1 MSEVR
6 RPDRGL
12 VGDCVHCGFCLPACP
27 TYELWGEEMD
37 SPRGRIHL
45 IDQLI
50 DGAPADDVL
59 TGHLDACLGCL
70 ACVPA
75 CPSGVRY
82 DLLIGAAR
90 AQVEDEYRRPP
101 ADRLLRGLIFALF
114 PRPGRLR
121 LLRGPLA
128 AYRLLGLERLMARDA
143 PLGRLTPRLAMLARL
158 APNRRDSRT
167 RRSPVPR
174 EAGQVPVPHEAG
186 QVPAAQV
193 PAAREAGQVALPR
206 VAGRG
211 PGRWGRERVPRRTP
225 ARGTVRA
232 RVGMLTGCVQ
242 REFFPGV
249 NAATARV
256 LAAEGVEVIVPGR
269 QGCCGALSLHTGRDQ
284 EARRFARRTVDAFRD
299 VDVVVANAAGCG
311 SALKEYRELLGEEP
325 PFRVVDVAELLDE
338 LGPVAER
345 HPLPITV
352 AYHDACHLANA
363 QGIRT
368 APRRLLSQ
376 VPGLTLR
383 EIGDGGMCCGSAGI
397 YNILHPEP
405 AMELGDRK
413 ADAIART
420 GADVLVTANPGCLLQ
435 IADAFARRDAPAPRL
450 AHTVEILD
458 ESINGR

>member
-1 MSEVR
+1 MSEGR
-6 RPDRGL
+6 RPDPRL

-50 DGAPADDVL
+50 EGAPADDVL

-90 AQVEDEYRRPP
+90 AQVEDEHRRPL

-121 LLRGPLA
+121 LLRGPLT
-128 AYRLLGLERLMARDA
+128 AYRAMGLERLMARDA
-143 PLGRLTPRLAMLARL
+143 PLGRLVPRLAMLARL
-158 APNRRDSRT
+158 APERPERPT
-167 RRSPVPR
+167 
-174 EAGQVPVPHEAG
+174 
-186 QVPAAQV
+186 
-193 PAAREAGQVALPR
+193 
-206 VAGRG
+206 
-211 PGRWGRERVPRRTP
+211 RERLPARTP
-225 ARGTVRA
+225 AKGTTRA

-256 LAAEGVEVIVPGR
+256 LAAEGVEVITPRR
-269 QGCCGALSLHTGRDQ
+269 QGCCGALSLHTGRDR
-284 EARRFARRTVDAFRD
+284 EARRFARRTMKAFKD
-299 VDVVVANAAGCG
+299 VDVVVTNAAGCG
-311 SALKEYRELLGEEP
+311 SALKEYREILGEEP
-325 PFRVVDVAELLDE
+325 PFRVVDVAELLHE

-345 HPLPITV
+345 RPLPITV

-368 APRRLLSQ
+368 APRRLLQ
-376 VPGLTLR
+376 QIPGLTLR
-383 EIGDGGMCCGSAGI
+383 EIGDGGMCCGSAGV
-397 YNILHPEP
+397 YNVLHPDP

-435 IADAFARRDAPAPRL
+435 IADAFKRRDTPPPRL

>member
-1 MSEVR
+1 MSERVEESAARAHPPHGPGVR
-6 RPDRGL
+6 RPDPGL
-12 VGDCVHCGFCLPACP
+12 VADCVHCGFCLPACP

-50 DGAPADDVL
+50 NGAPVDGTIA
-59 TGHLDACLGCL
+59 GHLDACLGCL

-82 DLLIGAAR
+82 DLLLGAAR
-90 AQVEDEYRRPP
+90 AQVEDEHRRT
-101 ADRLLRGLIFALF
+101 AGERLLRAMIFALF

-121 LLRGPLA
+121 LLRAPLA
-128 AYRLLGLERLMARDA
+128 AYRWMGLERLMRPDA
-143 PLGRLTPRLAMLARL
+143 PLGRMAPRLAMLARL
-158 APNRRDSRT
+158 APER
-167 RRSPVPR
+167 
-174 EAGQVPVPHEAG
+174 
-186 QVPAAQV
+186 
-193 PAAREAGQVALPR
+193 
-206 VAGRG
+206 
-211 PGRWGRERVPRRTP
+211 PGRARVPERTP
-225 ARGTVRA
+225 AIGRTRA

-256 LAAEGVEVIVPGR
+256 LAAEGVEVIAPKG
-269 QGCCGALSLHTGRDQ
+269 QGCCGALSLHTGRDA
-284 EARRFARRTVDAFRD
+284 EAREYAKRVLRAFKG

-311 SALKEYRELLGEEP
+311 SALKEYREILGEEP
-325 PFRVVDVAELLDE
+325 PFRVVDVAELLHE

-345 HPLPITV
+345 RPLPITV

-363 QGIRT
+363 QGIRH
-368 APRRLLSQ
+368 APRTLLRQ
-376 VPGLTLR
+376 IPGLTLR
-383 EIGDGGMCCGSAGI
+383 EINDGAMCCGSAGV
-397 YNILHPEP
+397 YNVLNPAP

-435 IADAFARRDAPAPRL
+435 IADAFRRRGGGTAAPRL

>member
-1 MSEVR
+1 MSEGR
-6 RPDRGL
+6 RPDPGV

-45 IDQLI
+45 IDQMI
-50 DGAPADDVL
+50 EGAPADDVL

-101 ADRLLRGLIFALF
+101 ADRLLRALIFALF
-114 PRPGRLR
+114 PHPGRLR
-121 LLRGPLA
+121 LLRGPLS
-128 AYRLLGLERLMARDA
+128 AYRAMGLGRLMARDA
-143 PLGRLTPRLAMLARL
+143 PLGRWMPRLAMLARL
-158 APNRRDSRT
+158 AP
-167 RRSPVPR
+167 
-174 EAGQVPVPHEAG
+174 GPH
-186 QVPAAQV
+186 
-193 PAAREAGQVALPR
+193 
-206 VAGRG
+206 
-211 PGRWGRERVPRRTP
+211 GRERVPRVTP
-225 ARGTVRA
+225 ARGTTRA

-256 LAAEGVEVIVPGR
+256 LAAEGVEVITPVR
-269 QGCCGALSLHTGRDQ
+269 QGCCGALSLHTGRDR
-284 EARRFARRTVDAFRD
+284 ETRDFARRTMKAFD
-299 VDVVVANAAGCG
+299 GVDVVVANAAGCG
-311 SALKEYRELLGEEP
+311 SALKEYREILGTEP

-345 HPLPITV
+345 RPLPITV

-368 APRRLLSQ
+368 APRRLLSR

-383 EIGDGGMCCGSAGI
+383 EVADGGMCCGSAGI
-397 YNILHPEP
+397 YNVLHPVP

-435 IADAFARRDAPAPRL
+435 IADAFTRRGTPGPRL

-458 ESINGR
+458 ESINGRDGR